1 MFYAVGINKRNHTLY
16 QIPTAFIITLFKQ
29 DLNSTKGHEIIS
41 LLLILLFIRVTSL
54 VYPCSIN
61 FL

>member
-29 DLNSTKGHEIIS
+29 DLNSIKGHEII
-41 LLLILLFIRVTSL
+41 LLLILFFIRVTSL